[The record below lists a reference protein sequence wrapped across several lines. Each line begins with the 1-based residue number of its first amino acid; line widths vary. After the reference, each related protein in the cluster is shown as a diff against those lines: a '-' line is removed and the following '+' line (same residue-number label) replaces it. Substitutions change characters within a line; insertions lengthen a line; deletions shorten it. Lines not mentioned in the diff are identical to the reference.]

1 MKRFITTLLGAAV
14 ALGLFAGSASAE
26 QIKLKMATSW
36 GGGLVMDK
44 QAKYFAEMV
53 EFLTNNEIQIE
64 VFPGGTLGTWNTV
77 TETVR
82 NGVADMGHTY
92 DGYNWGE
99 NKAVA
104 LLSGYAGGLNA
115 EQLIHWLYH
124 GGGQEMIQEFQLEEF
139 GVIALPCGISPRE
152 MGLHSTKRVQTLED
166 FKGLKVRTSGIWAEI
181 SKDMGVSAVILPG
194 SEIYAA
200 LERGVVDAV
209 EWAQLSVNKAAGF
222 HKVAKYLIM
231 PGIHQPAAV
240 GTCNFNVDVWN
251 KLSDRQKKIIEI
263 AARKMSI
270 DFYHFVGHED
280 APAYEFYLSSGNEI
294 VVLDDEVIKRARE
307 LSYAWA
313 DRVAAEEGGWFQKI
327 LDSQRAYEKAWAN
340 AYKYRDSVKPAAVPD

>member
-1 MKRFITTLLGAAV
+1 MMKNLITGALSFV
-14 ALGLFAGSASAE
+14 AALALVASPAAS
-26 QIKLKMATSW
+26 QTTLKMATSW
-36 GGGLVMDK
+36 GGGLVMEK
-44 QAKYFAEMV
+44 QAKHFAERV
-53 EFLTNNEIQIE
+53 EFLTNGELKIN

-115 EQLIHWLYH
+115 EQLIHWLYQ

-139 GVIALPCGISPRE
+139 GVIAFPCGISPRE

-181 SKDMGVSAVILPG
+181 SKDMGISAVVLPG

-209 EWAQLSVNKAAGF
+209 EWAQLSVNKAKGF

-240 GTCNFNVDVWN
+240 GTCNFNVDVWK
-251 KLSDRQKKIIEI
+251 KLSDRQKKIIDI
-263 AARKMSI
+263 AAREMSLS
-270 DFYHFVGHED
+270 FYHFVGHED
-280 APAYEFYLSSGNEI
+280 AAAYDFYLQSGNEI
-294 VVLDDEVIKRARE
+294 VVLDDAVIKLARE

-313 DRVAAEEGGWFQKI
+313 DKVAAEEGGWFKKI
-327 LDSQRAYEKAWAN
+327 LDNQRAYEKAWGN
-340 AYKYRDSVKPAAVPD
+340 AHKYRDSVKPTVLPK

>member
-1 MKRFITTLLGAAV
+1 M
-14 ALGLFAGSASAE
+14 
-26 QIKLKMATSW
+26 
-36 GGGLVMDK
+36 
-44 QAKYFAEMV
+44 
-53 EFLTNNEIQIE
+53 
-64 VFPGGTLGTWNTV
+64 
-77 TETVR
+77 
-82 NGVADMGHTY
+82 
-92 DGYNWGE
+92 
-99 NKAVA
+99 
-104 LLSGYAGGLNA
+104 
-115 EQLIHWLYH
+115 
-124 GGGQEMIQEFQLEEF
+124 
-139 GVIALPCGISPRE
+139 
-152 MGLHSTKRVQTLED
+152 
-166 FKGLKVRTSGIWAEI
+166 
-181 SKDMGVSAVILPG
+181 
-194 SEIYAA
+194 
-200 LERGVVDAV
+200 VDAV

-251 KLSDRQKKIIEI
+251 KLADRQKKIIEI
-263 AARKMSI
+263 SARKMSI

-294 VVLDDEVIKRARE
+294 VVLDDDVIKRARE